1 MIQMTFFEV
10 YNWEDQS
17 MEELTRESVR
27 KLLQT
32 DKRYRVSENV
42 YPANATFSQISRKGW
57 CYIKSGIVEIHSNDN
72 DKTIRLVSNNF
83 VLLPDGEF
91 IVRICGDTDAI
102 IINVWE
108 LPF

>member
-1 MIQMTFFEV
+1 MIQMTVFEV
-10 YNWEDQS
+10 YNWKNQS
-17 MEELTRESVR
+17 MEELTRENV
-27 KLLQT
+27 KYILPT
-32 DKRYRVSENV
+32 DKGYRVSENV

-57 CYIKSGIVEIHSNDN
+57 CYIKSGSVEINSKDN
-72 DKTIRLVSNNF
+72 DKTIRLFSNDF

-91 IVRICGDTDAI
+91 TVRICGDTAAI